1 MSDVVRIDHVER
13 LELEK
18 SRNVER
24 NRDDNDG
31 DNGDANAA
39 QRACCWSDPASWTAG
54 RRQQTHR
61 HEPATDM
68 IHAKCRDAIRSM
80 KNSL

>member
-1 MSDVVRIDHVER
+1 MMSDVVRIDHVER

-39 QRACCWSDPASWTAG
+39 QRACC
-54 RRQQTHR
+54 
-61 HEPATDM
+61 
-68 IHAKCRDAIRSM
+68 
-80 KNSL
+80 